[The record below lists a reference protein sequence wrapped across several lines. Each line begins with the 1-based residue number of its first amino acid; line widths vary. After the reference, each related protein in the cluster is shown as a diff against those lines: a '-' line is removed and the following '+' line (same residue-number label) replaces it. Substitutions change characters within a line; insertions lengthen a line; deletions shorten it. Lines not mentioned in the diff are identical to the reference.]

1 MLIFLKAYLKLEK
14 VIKFGDIQ
22 IEIQKFHQHKEPILI
37 KNIEINKIVVSNK
50 FSFGK
55 KEFKYFIRYEDAKEI
70 RICKFLCIFLPKLSA
85 YRKDFDETKYM
96 SFLIKDEVLE
106 KCNKI
111 WEEVKNII
119 KKEFDS
125 EPVYNEKYLN
135 S

>member
-55 KEFKYFIRYEDAKEI
+55 KEFKYFIRYEDAKKI
-70 RICKFLCIFLPKLSA
+70 RICKFYA
-85 YRKDFDETKYM
+85 YF
-96 SFLIKDEVLE
+96 
-106 KCNKI
+106 CQN
-111 WEEVKNII
+111 
-119 KKEFDS
+119 
-125 EPVYNEKYLN
+125 
-135 S
+135 